1 MDQAGSLRRMARGIN
16 GKIKAGASY
25 GKLRGLAVASG
36 KGGVGKTNTVANL
49 AYALKREGKRA
60 LVFDA
65 DMGLGN
71 IHILLGVAPRYN
83 LDNVLS
89 GEKTLDEIILHGPGG
104 IEILPASSGAREF
117 SELTGE
123 EKLALKTE
131 LEALGENY
139 DFILF
144 DIGAGISSNVMYF
157 CSAASEIAVITTAEP
172 TAFADAYALI
182 KVLSKNYDT
191 HNFQLIVNNVK
202 TSYEG
207 ENVKSRLEKVA
218 DRFGLDVRLDFL
230 GHIPTDDSVS
240 RAVRSQRL
248 FIEAYPN
255 SKAAE
260 AIRRIASRLII
271 SREPVESIGWEKAL
285 SI

>member
-16 GKIKAGASY
+16 GEIKAGASY

-83 LDNVLS
+83 LDSVLS
-89 GEKTLDEIILHGPGG
+89 GEKTLDEIILRGPGG

-131 LEALGENY
+131 LEALEENY
-139 DFILF
+139 DFIHQRPSRRTCSF
-144 DIGAGISSNVMYF
+144 HVASHAGRSTRCTV
-157 CSAASEIAVITTAEP
+157 P
-172 TAFADAYALI
+172 
-182 KVLSKNYDT
+182 
-191 HNFQLIVNNVK
+191 
-202 TSYEG
+202 
-207 ENVKSRLEKVA
+207 
-218 DRFGLDVRLDFL
+218 DRWLRCHPYPLN
-230 GHIPTDDSVS
+230 
-240 RAVRSQRL
+240 RAGV
-248 FIEAYPN
+248 
-255 SKAAE
+255 
-260 AIRRIASRLII
+260 
-271 SREPVESIGWEKAL
+271 VD
-285 SI
+285 